1 MSEKFKAF
9 LTGKMFIKRD
19 PKLKHG
25 GSLQLEAV
33 IEGERTRLYG
43 ESLPDDCL
51 YDKRHKLEI
60 RSIFETHPLTYEI
73 VCSCG
78 KKTGMQ
84 DINED
89 YKRLG

>member
-51 YDKRHKLEI
+51 YDKRHKLFSLSYI
-60 RSIFETHPLTYEI
+60 LT
-73 VCSCG
+73 
-78 KKTGMQ
+78 KQT
-84 DINED
+84 
-89 YKRLG
+89 YKFFNSSK